1 MENPH
6 STSSSSSF
14 YATSSPYVVIAC
26 DATKDRSEYEIKQ
39 ILDNL
44 RKRGDLLSAGD
55 RLLVFS
61 VLHRVLNPMG
71 YQTIA
76 CPESMVGT
84 NFRALEEQVKKKA
97 DAYAIELFSSHE
109 EFKNAG
115 LSVEVKVTAGFPLRQ
130 VILQE
135 VTRYN
140 VSWIILDRHLR
151 RDMRF
156 YLNRIPFKVGLVKDD
171 FSVDIWRSHHANIS
185 PITETKPVYSFYKF
199 VSLADC
205 QSIEDIEQQS
215 IISFKSFPH
224 MFTSSDTSVMFKSY
238 TKHSNANVWEQSSS
252 LDSGS
257 FKHERS
263 AWQLSFMMDEM
274 KRHHFTYSAKWDY
287 FGANC
292 KSQEPKWGLTFTNLP
307 GISMKGEHKHTDNS
321 HLGQKQGGFTTPLL
335 CSGCKI
341 RTELSV
347 NESTRFTYSDIQQAT
362 NDFSKDNLIGE
373 GGFGHVYKGVL
384 KDGQQI
390 AAKVRKDQSSQGFSE
405 FHSEVHVLSFA
416 RHKNIVM
423 LLGFWFKEK
432 KNILIYEYIC
442 NNSLGWHLFDK
453 SAPLLEWK
461 QRYAIAIGTAKGLR
475 FLHEECRGGPI
486 IHRDMRPCNILLTH
500 DYVPMLADFGLA
512 KWRTGDGTMHTR
524 IMGTIG
530 YLSPEYAETGVVTE
544 RTDVYAFGIVLLQL
558 ISGHKV
564 SNFRNPE
571 QQSIRQWAMPI
582 IESLTLHELIDT
594 RLGNSYDTYQLY
606 LMAKTAFFC
615 VQIEP
620 NDRPSMGEVVRLLE
634 GESKDFHTLGE
645 HLLPNYNS

>member
-6 STSSSSSF
+6 SSSFSSSSC

-26 DATKDRSEYEIKQ
+26 DATKDRSENEIKL
-39 ILDNL
+39 ILDNI
-44 RKRGDLLSAGD
+44 RKQGDLLSAGD
-55 RLLVFS
+55 RLLVFC

-76 CPESMVGT
+76 CPESMFGT
-84 NFRALEEQVKKKA
+84 NFRAMEEQVKKKA
-97 DAYAIELFSSHE
+97 DAYAIELLSSHE
-109 EFKNAG
+109 EFKSVG
-115 LSVEVKVTAGFPLRQ
+115 VSVEVKVTAGFPLRQ

-156 YLNRIPFKVGLVKDD
+156 YLNRIPFRVGLVKDD
-171 FSVDIWRSHHANIS
+171 FSVDIWRSHHANITT
-185 PITETKPVYSFYKF
+185 ITETKPVYSFYKF

-215 IISFKSFPH
+215 IISFKSYPH
-224 MFTSSDTSVMFKSY
+224 MLTSSGTSVMIKSY
-238 TKHSNANVWEQSSS
+238 TKHSNADVWEQSSS
-252 LDSGS
+252 LESGPS
-257 FKHERS
+257 KHERS
-263 AWQLSFMMDEM
+263 
-274 KRHHFTYSAKWDY
+274 
-287 FGANC
+287 GV
-292 KSQEPKWGLTFTNLP
+292 
-307 GISMKGEHKHTDNS
+307 SMKGEHKHSDNS
-321 HLGQKQGGFTTPLL
+321 HVGQKQGGSTPPLL

-347 NESTRFTYSDIQQAT
+347 NELTRFTYSEIQQAT

-373 GGFGHVYKGVL
+373 GGYGHVYKGVL

-390 AAKVRKDQSSQGFSE
+390 AAKVRKEESSQGSSE
-405 FHSEVHVLSFA
+405 FHSEVYVLSFA

-423 LLGFWFKEK
+423 LLGFYCKENR
-432 KNILIYEYIC
+432 NILIYEYIC
-442 NNSLGWHLFDK
+442 NRSLGWHLFDK
-453 SAPLLEWK
+453 SAPLLEWQ
-461 QRYAIAIGTAKGLR
+461 QRYEIAIGTAKGLR

-486 IHRDMRPCNILLTH
+486 IHRDLRPCNILLTH
-500 DYVPMLADFGLA
+500 DYVPMLGDFGLA
-512 KWRTGDGTMHTR
+512 KWRNGDGTMHTR

-530 YLSPEYAETGVVTE
+530 YLSPEYAETGVVSE

-571 QQSIRQWAMPI
+571 QQSLRQWAMPI
-582 IESLTLHELIDT
+582 IESLALHELIDT

-606 LMAKTAFFC
+606 LMVKTAFFC

-620 NDRPSMGEVVRLLE
+620 HDRPSMGEVVRLLE
-634 GESKDFHTLGE
+634 GESKNFHTIGE
-645 HLLPNYNS
+645 ELLPKYNS

>member
-6 STSSSSSF
+6 SSSFSSSSC

-26 DATKDRSEYEIKQ
+26 DATKDRSENEIKL
-39 ILDNL
+39 ILDNI
-44 RKRGDLLSAGD
+44 RKQGDLLSAGD
-55 RLLVFS
+55 RLLVFC

-76 CPESMVGT
+76 CPESMFGT
-84 NFRALEEQVKKKA
+84 NFRAMEEQVKKKA
-97 DAYAIELFSSHE
+97 DAYAIELLSSHE
-109 EFKNAG
+109 EFKSVG
-115 LSVEVKVTAGFPLRQ
+115 VSVEVKVTAGFPLRQ

-156 YLNRIPFKVGLVKDD
+156 YLNRIPFRVGLVKDD
-171 FSVDIWRSHHANIS
+171 FSVDIWRSHHANITT
-185 PITETKPVYSFYKF
+185 ITETKPVYSFYKF
-199 VSLADC
+199 VP
-205 QSIEDIEQQS
+205 
-215 IISFKSFPH
+215 IISP
-224 MFTSSDTSVMFKSY
+224 
-238 TKHSNANVWEQSSS
+238 TKEHS
-252 LDSGS
+252 
-257 FKHERS
+257 
-263 AWQLSFMMDEM
+263 
-274 KRHHFTYSAKWDY
+274 
-287 FGANC
+287 
-292 KSQEPKWGLTFTNLP
+292 
-307 GISMKGEHKHTDNS
+307 DNS
-321 HLGQKQGGFTTPLL
+321 HVGQKQGGSTPPLL

-347 NESTRFTYSDIQQAT
+347 NELTRFTYSEIQQAT

-373 GGFGHVYKGVL
+373 GGYGHVYKGVL

-390 AAKVRKDQSSQGFSE
+390 AAKVRKEESSQGSSE
-405 FHSEVHVLSFA
+405 FHSEVYVLSFA

-423 LLGFWFKEK
+423 LLGFYCKENR
-432 KNILIYEYIC
+432 NILIYEYIC
-442 NNSLGWHLFDK
+442 NRSLGWHLFDK
-453 SAPLLEWK
+453 SAPLLEWQ
-461 QRYAIAIGTAKGLR
+461 QRYEIAIGTAKGLR

-486 IHRDMRPCNILLTH
+486 IHRDLRPCNILLTH
-500 DYVPMLADFGLA
+500 DYVPMLGDFGLA
-512 KWRTGDGTMHTR
+512 KWRNGDGTMHTR

-530 YLSPEYAETGVVTE
+530 YLSPEYAETGVVSE

-571 QQSIRQWAMPI
+571 QQSLRQWAMPI
-582 IESLTLHELIDT
+582 IESLALHELIDT

-606 LMAKTAFFC
+606 LMVKTAFFC

-620 NDRPSMGEVVRLLE
+620 HDRPSMGEVVRLLE
-634 GESKDFHTLGE
+634 GESKNFHTIGE
-645 HLLPNYNS
+645 ELLPKYNS